1 MSKKNFMKAM
11 GLVSDSALNRYAKFE
26 RNLEKEKSNKKAR
39 LIRIAAI
46 AACFAILIAA
56 VPVSLMLRDD
66 RGGELI
72 IERDYFV
79 MDGAAVKQLNSSE
92 FKPTRIAGKVS
103 DEFKDAAA
111 DFAFE
116 LLKESNKAGYEGDS
130 LLVSPLSV
138 MLALSMTANG
148 AEGETLKQFE
158 KVLGGKMDIDSL
170 NAQLFNYTSTLTST
184 EKAKF
189 NLANAVWLTSDPSFS
204 VNRHFI
210 SRIENTFDA
219 DIVAADMTNPATV
232 DEINSWVKKETFD
245 MIDKIIDRGT
255 LNKDSVMVLL
265 NAIAFDAI
273 WETEI
278 SDKGCFEDYFYGT
291 DGKKAVTFMRTP
303 GDRYLEGDNE
313 IGFIKNYADGNYAFL
328 ALLPNEGIEIGDYV
342 KSLTGEE
349 FLEIYGDSYKN
360 LCEVKAVMPHFTF
373 DCNINMNDILKEMG
387 IKEAFNPLK
396 ADLSGIGVS
405 ENGDLYIGQVLHK
418 THIELDNKGTKA
430 AAVTGVFVYAT
441 CSAPTNVKYV
451 TLDRPFVYAII
462 DTQTGLPVFLGVCEN
477 ISGQK

>member
-1 MSKKNFMKAM
+1 MSKKNFLKAM
-11 GLVSDSALNRYAKFE
+11 GLASDSALNRYAKFE
-26 RNLEKEKSNKKAR
+26 RDLDKEKKNKKAR

-56 VPVSLMLRDD
+56 IPVSLMLRDD
-66 RGGELI
+66 RGGEPI

-79 MDGAAVKQLNSSE
+79 MDGAAVKQLTSSE
-92 FKPTRIAGKVS
+92 FKPTRVAGEVS

-219 DIVAADMTNPATV
+219 DIVAADMTNPTTV

-245 MIDKIIDRGT
+245 MINKIIDEGSLDEQT
-255 LNKDSVMVLL
+255 IMVLL
-265 NAIAFDAI
+265 NAIAFDAQ
-273 WETEI
+273 WQNEI
-278 SDKGCFEDYFYGT
+278 SDKSCFEDDFNGT
-291 DGKKAVTFMRTP
+291 DGKKTVTFMRTH
-303 GDRYLEGDNE
+303 GNRYLEGNNE
-313 IGFIKNYADGNYAFL
+313 IGFIKNYAGGDYAFL
-328 ALLPNEGIEIGDYV
+328 ALLPDEGIDINDYV
-342 KSLTGEE
+342 ASLSGKE
-349 FLEIYGDSYKN
+349 FLKICDEDFGDKY
-360 LCEVKAVMPHFTF
+360 EVNTVIPHFSF
-373 DCNINMNDILKEMG
+373 DCSLSMAGVLEKMG
-387 IKEAFNPLK
+387 IKDAFNPFT
-396 ADLSGIGVS
+396 ADLSGMGES
-405 ENGDLYIGQVLHK
+405 TNGALYISDVLHK

-430 AAVTGVFVYAT
+430 AAVTGVVVKAT
-441 CSAPTNVKYV
+441 GMSASVTVKNVV
-451 TLDRPFVYAII
+451 LDRPFVYAII
-462 DTQTGLPVFLGVCEN
+462 DTQTGLPIFLGVCEN
-477 ISGQK
+477 ICGQ

>member
-11 GLVSDSALNRYAKFE
+11 GLVSDNALNRYAKFE
-26 RNLEKEKSNKKAR
+26 RNLENQKKNKKAR

-56 VPVSLMLRDD
+56 IPVSLMLRDD
-66 RGGELI
+66 RGGEPI

-92 FKPTRIAGKVS
+92 FKPTRVAGEVS

-111 DFAFE
+111 NFAFE

-219 DIVAADMTNPATV
+219 DIVAADMPNPATV

-245 MIDKIIDRGT
+245 MIDKIIDEGSLDEQT
-255 LNKDSVMVLL
+255 IMVLL
-265 NAIAFDAI
+265 NAIAFDAK
-273 WETEI
+273 WQNEI
-278 SDKGCFEDYFYGT
+278 SDKSCFEDDFNGT
-291 DGKKAVTFMRTP
+291 AGKKTVTFMRTH
-303 GDRYLEGDNE
+303 GNRYLEGNNE
-313 IGFIKNYADGNYAFL
+313 IGFIKNYAGGDYAFL
-328 ALLPNEGIEIGDYV
+328 ALLPDEGIDINDYV
-342 KSLTGEE
+342 ASLSGKE
-349 FLEIYGDSYKN
+349 FLKICDEDFGDKY
-360 LCEVKAVMPHFTF
+360 EVNTVIPHFSF
-373 DCNINMNDILKEMG
+373 DCSLSMAGVLEKMG
-387 IKEAFNPLK
+387 IKDAFNPFT
-396 ADLSGIGVS
+396 ADFSGMGES
-405 ENGDLYIGQVLHK
+405 TNGALYISDVIHK

-430 AAVTGVFVYAT
+430 AAVTGVVVNCYTAYIP
-441 CSAPTNVKYV
+441 AKVKNVV
-451 TLDRPFVYAII
+451 LDRPFVYAII

-477 ISGQK
+477 ISG

>member
-11 GLVSDSALNRYAKFE
+11 GLVSDNALNRYAKFE
-26 RNLEKEKSNKKAR
+26 RDLDKEKKNKKVR
-39 LIRIAAI
+39 LVRIAAI

-56 VPVSLMLRDD
+56 IPVSLMLRDD

-92 FKPTRIAGKVS
+92 FKPTRVAGKVS

-219 DIVAADMTNPATV
+219 DIVAADMTNPTTV

-245 MIDKIIDRGT
+245 MIDKIIDEGSLDEQT
-255 LNKDSVMVLL
+255 IMVLL
-265 NAIAFDAI
+265 NAIAFDAQ
-273 WETEI
+273 WQNEI
-278 SDKGCFEDYFYGT
+278 SDKSCFEDDFNGT
-291 DGKKAVTFMRTP
+291 DGKKTVTFMRTP

-313 IGFIKNYADGNYAFL
+313 IGFIKNYAGGDYAFL
-328 ALLPNEGIEIGDYV
+328 ALLPDEGIDINDYV
-342 KSLTGEE
+342 ASLSGKE
-349 FLEIYGDSYKN
+349 FLKICDEDFGDKY
-360 LCEVKAVMPHFTF
+360 EVNTVIPHFSF
-373 DCNINMNDILKEMG
+373 DCSLSMAGVLEKMG
-387 IKEAFNPLK
+387 IKDAFNPFT
-396 ADLSGIGVS
+396 ADFSGMGES
-405 ENGDLYIGQVLHK
+405 TNGTLYISDVLHK

-430 AAVTGVFVYAT
+430 AAVTGVVVKAT
-441 CSAPTNVKYV
+441 GISIPATVKNVV
-451 TLDRPFVYAII
+451 LDRPFVYAII
-462 DTQTGLPVFLGVCEN
+462 DIQTGLPIFLGVCEN
-477 ISGQK
+477 ISG

>member
-11 GLVSDSALNRYAKFE
+11 GTVSDATLNRYAKFE
-26 RNLEKEKSNKKAR
+26 RNLEKEKNNKKAR

-56 VPVSLMLRDD
+56 IPVSFMLRD
-66 RGGELI
+66 GGGDPI

-92 FKPTRIAGKVS
+92 FKPTRVAGKVS

-111 DFAFE
+111 NFAFE

-158 KVLGGKMDIDSL
+158 EVLGGKMDIDSL
-170 NAQLFNYTSTLTST
+170 NAQLFNYTSSLSSS

-189 NLANAVWLTSDPSFS
+189 NLANAVWLTSAPTFS
-204 VNRHFI
+204 VNRNFI

-219 DIVAADMTNPATV
+219 DIVAADMTNPATA

-245 MIDKIIDRGT
+245 MIDKIIDEGSLDGRT
-255 LNKDSVMVLL
+255 IMVLL
-265 NAIAFDAI
+265 NAIAFDAK

-278 SDKGCFEDYFYGT
+278 ADKSCYEDYFNGT
-291 DGKKAVTFMRTP
+291 DGKNTVTFMRTP
-303 GDRYLEGDNE
+303 GDRYLEGNNE
-313 IGFIKNYADGNYAFL
+313 IGFIKNYAGGDYAFL
-328 ALLPNEGIEIGDYV
+328 ALLPDEGIDINDYV
-342 KSLTGEE
+342 SSLSGKE
-349 FLEIYGDSYKN
+349 FLKICEKDFGDRY
-360 LCEVKAVMPHFTF
+360 EVSAVIPHFSF
-373 DCNINMNDILKEMG
+373 DCSLNMNGVLGEMG
-387 IKEAFNPLK
+387 IKDAFSPFT
-396 ADLSGIGVS
+396 ADLSGIGESANGTLHIS
-405 ENGDLYIGQVLHK
+405 EVLHK

-430 AAVTGVFVYAT
+430 AAVTSVTVKAT
-441 CSAPTNVKYV
+441 GMSTPVTVKKV
-451 TLDRPFVYAII
+451 VLDRPFVYAII
-462 DTQTGLPVFLGVCEN
+462 DTQTGLPIFLGVCEN
-477 ISGQK
+477 IGGQK